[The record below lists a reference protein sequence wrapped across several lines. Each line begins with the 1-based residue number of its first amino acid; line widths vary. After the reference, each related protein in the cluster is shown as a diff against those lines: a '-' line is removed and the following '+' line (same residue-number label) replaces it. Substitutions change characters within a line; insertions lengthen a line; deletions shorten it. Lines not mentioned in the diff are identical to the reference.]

1 MVQMCCGNTDGWAL
15 PGQTFAELEARNL
28 ELGAREYQE
37 TLLREVR
44 CEPNLEG
51 YIQPQY

>member
-15 PGQTFAELEARNL
+15 PGQTFAELEARQ
-28 ELGAREYQE
+28 YQE
-37 TLLREVR
+37 TLLGEVR
-44 CEPNLEG
+44 HEPNLEG